1 MVDELTAEVS
11 GPEDKFK
18 LVYIIFYWLGIG
30 TLLPWNMFI
39 TMVAYW
45 NYKLRTCDGCETT
58 HILTD
63 TPEVVV
69 PGNSTY
75 SHPGG
80 LGTWDCPNNLQK
92 TWAGY
97 LAVASIIPN
106 MTFLILNGVVGHHF
120 KTLPRMVISLI
131 FVILSFIFTS
141 IMVQVDTDSWQST
154 FMYVTLAS
162 VVFININAAI
172 FEGGILRVAGR
183 FPPAYICAVFSGEA
197 VGGIFASGT
206 NVVVL
211 ALGATAIQL
220 AFFCF
225 ILSVV
230 FMFTALI
237 AFAVATMSKFYQH
250 YLGEKPGRDLE
261 TKPKDSN
268 RLQEKD
274 LIKVN
279 PGQLLLQILPHA
291 ISVHLNFLVTLGMC
305 TSVLMYLCIS
315 EIVNMCTCALVY

>member
-1 MVDELTAEVS
+1 
-11 GPEDKFK
+11 
-18 LVYIIFYWLGIG
+18 
-30 TLLPWNMFI
+30 
-39 TMVAYW
+39 
-45 NYKLRTCDGCETT
+45 
-58 HILTD
+58 
-63 TPEVVV
+63 
-69 PGNSTY
+69 
-75 SHPGG
+75 
-80 LGTWDCPNNLQK
+80 
-92 TWAGY
+92 
-97 LAVASIIPN
+97 

-120 KTLPRMVISLI
+120 KTLPRMVVSLI

-154 FMYVTLAS
+154 FMFVTLAS

-197 VGGIFASGT
+197 VGGIIASGT

-237 AFAVATMSKFYQH
+237 AFAVATRSKFYQH
-250 YLGEKPGRDLE
+250 YLGKKPERDLE

-274 LIKVN
+274 QIKVN